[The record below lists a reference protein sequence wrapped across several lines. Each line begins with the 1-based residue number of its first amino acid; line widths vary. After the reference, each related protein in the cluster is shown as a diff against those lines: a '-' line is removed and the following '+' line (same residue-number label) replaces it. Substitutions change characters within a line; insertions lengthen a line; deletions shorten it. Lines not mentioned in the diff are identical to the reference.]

1 MGSIITLSIVQSA
14 LELGFIYALVA
25 LALFISFSILNIAD
39 LSTDGC
45 FTLGCAVCASVTIA
59 GHPVL
64 ALFAAMAAGVC
75 SGYVTAFLQTKMGIQ
90 SILAGIIVNTGLY
103 TINIAVMGFASNLNL
118 FNCDSVFTWAK
129 SVIPGGWYKLA
140 VVAVVVIVIGI
151 LVSLFLNTRL
161 GLSIRATG
169 DNPDMVRAS
178 SINTGLMITIG
189 LCVANALTALSGGL
203 LAQYQKSCD
212 INLGTGMVTIALA
225 SLIIGETLIGKGSML
240 KRIAGVILGSCLYR
254 FIVAVAL
261 RLNVPAEC
269 LKLVSALIVAVAIAF
284 PYLKDKLTFY
294 NRRRASKEQ
303 NQLYIKEIMADVKT
317 GNGGKRNDE

>member
-14 LELGFIYALVA
+14 LELGMIYALVA

-59 GHPVL
+59 GYPLL
-64 ALFAAMAAGVC
+64 ALFAAMAAGIC
-75 SGYVTAFLQTKMGIQ
+75 SGFVTAFLQTKMGIQ

-103 TINIAVMGFASNLNL
+103 TVNIAVMGFASNLNL

-129 SVIPGGWYKLA
+129 AAMPTSWYKLIVAA
-140 VVAVVVIVIGI
+140 VIVIVIGI
-151 LVSLFLNTRL
+151 LVSVFLNTRL

-178 SINTGLMITIG
+178 SINTSLMITIG

-225 SLIIGETLIGKGSML
+225 SLIIGETLIGKGGML
-240 KRIAGVILGSCLYR
+240 KRIAGVIIGSCLYR
-254 FIVAVAL
+254 FIVAIAL
-261 RLNVPAEC
+261 RMNVPAEC

-284 PYLKDKLTFY
+284 PYLKTKFSFY
-294 NRRRASKEQ
+294 KARRASREQ
-303 NQLYIKEIMADVKT
+303 NQRYIKELVEVA
-317 GNGGKRNDE
+317 GHEE

>member
-45 FTLGCAVCASVTIA
+45 FTLGCAVCAAVTIA

-64 ALFAAMAAGVC
+64 ALFAAMAAGIC
-75 SGYVTAFLQTKMGIQ
+75 SGFVTAFLQTKMGIQ

-129 SVIPGGWYKLA
+129 AAMPTSWYKLIVAA
-140 VVAVVVIVIGI
+140 VIVIVIGI
-151 LVSLFLNTRL
+151 LVSVFLNTRL

-178 SINTGLMITIG
+178 SINTSLMITIG

-240 KRIAGVILGSCLYR
+240 KHIAGVILGSCLYR
-254 FIVAVAL
+254 FIVAIAL

-269 LKLVSALIVAVAIAF
+269 LKLVSSLIVAVAIAF
-284 PYLKDKLTFY
+284 PYLKAKLSFY
-294 NRRRASKEQ
+294 RARRVSREQ
-303 NQLYIKEIMADVKT
+303 NQLYIKEIMEVA
-317 GNGGKRNDE
+317 GHDE

>member
-45 FTLGCAVCASVTIA
+45 FTLGCAVCASVTLA

-64 ALFAAMAAGVC
+64 ALFAAMAAGIC
-75 SGYVTAFLQTKMGIQ
+75 SGFVTSFLQTKMGIQ

-118 FNCDSVFTWAK
+118 FNCISVFTWAK
-129 SVIPGGWYKLA
+129 AVMPTSWYKLI
-140 VVAVVVIVIGI
+140 VAAVIVIAIGI
-151 LVSLFLNTRL
+151 LVSVFLNTRL

-178 SINTGLMITIG
+178 SINTSLMITIG

-225 SLIIGETLIGKGSML
+225 SLIIGETLIGKGGML
-240 KRIAGVILGSCLYR
+240 RRIAGVILGSCLYR
-254 FIVAVAL
+254 FIVAIAL

-269 LKLVSALIVAVAIAF
+269 LKLVSSLIVAIAIAF
-284 PYLKDKLTFY
+284 PYLKTKFSFY
-294 NRRRASKEQ
+294 RARRASREQ
-303 NQLYIKEIMADVKT
+303 NQRYIKELMEVAGHDK
-317 GNGGKRNDE
+317 